1 VPFHGFFSHGLSH
14 DSQAR
19 SNLFMELVAL
29 DLTIGDELKLR
40 EKKHFSL
47 NSKLHKCERLS
58 ELLLAENTKMHDVRE
73 TKIS

>member
-1 VPFHGFFSHGLSH
+1 
-14 DSQAR
+14 
-19 SNLFMELVAL
+19 MELVAL

-47 NSKLHKCERLS
+47 SSKLHNCERLS

-73 TKIS
+73 AKIY